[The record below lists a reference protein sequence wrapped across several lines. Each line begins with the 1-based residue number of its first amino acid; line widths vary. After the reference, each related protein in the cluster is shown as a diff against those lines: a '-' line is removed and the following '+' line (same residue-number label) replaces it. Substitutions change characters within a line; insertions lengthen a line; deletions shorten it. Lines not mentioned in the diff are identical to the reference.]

1 MIFCQGKDRL
11 VCLHVNEMTVSTD
24 TCLVNIL
31 YDMNGTRALMRE
43 NPSVSL
49 IKNDHGF
56 GSRSSGSV
64 SVSGILFSRIVFLD
78 IQMFCALLNHS
89 CGWHMFI
96 QKIL

>member
-1 MIFCQGKDRL
+1 M
-11 VCLHVNEMTVSTD
+11 STD

-56 GSRSSGSV
+56 GSRSSGFV